1 MENFSTQKWN
11 IFLQLVVLFQM
22 KKKKKEKEIGCT
34 GIILQTKEKGAFN
47 NLKQGIKLTN
57 R

>member
-1 MENFSTQKWN
+1 MEY
-11 IFLQLVVLFQM
+11 IFAAGSFVSNE
-22 KKKKKEKEIGCT
+22 KEEKEKEIGCT